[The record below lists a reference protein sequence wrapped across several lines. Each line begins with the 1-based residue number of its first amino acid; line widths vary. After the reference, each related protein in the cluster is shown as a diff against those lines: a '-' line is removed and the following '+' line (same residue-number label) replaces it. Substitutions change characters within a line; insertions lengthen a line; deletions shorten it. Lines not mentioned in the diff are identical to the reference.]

1 MGVNSGP
8 NRPYGARSGWHS
20 HCGNRKGVGMRNKR
34 LVLFTLCVL
43 LVTIA
48 MFVGGLPW
56 GNIAVR

>member
-1 MGVNSGP
+1 M
-8 NRPYGARSGWHS
+8 R
-20 HCGNRKGVGMRNKR
+20 NRK
-34 LVLFTLCVL
+34 LTLFTLCVL